1 MSTATAV
8 DERVNKASPLTR
20 IMRRPEIGALM
31 GALVVYIFFSVADQT
46 GTFFSLDGTARWT
59 DVASTYG
66 IIAVAVALLMIGGEF
81 DLSSGVMIGSS
92 GLFAGL
98 LMTEYSIGVWPSIF
112 LTFLF
117 AAAIGFTN
125 GWLVVTTGLPS
136 FIVTLA
142 MFFSLRGIN
151 LGVTKLLTDTV
162 RVAGIAELPDGSPRP
177 GYESAKAVF
186 AFRLLGL
193 QFPHRRGL
201 VARPYRRCH
210 LGPNAHTIWQLDLRR
225 WRGFERCAQR
235 RRAGASHQD
244 HAVHVRLNV
253 VLPGGHHQLDASEIY
268 AGRSGC
274 DAGIHFHHRGRRWR
288 LFADRRIRIRDRR
301 DHRCRHHRNGL
312 HRHRLRPM
320 EHRLDLAVPRLDPL
334 RRRPYQFFDSPPI
347 PRSSKMT
354 ETSSH
359 EPAALALENVGKR
372 FGSVIALSDVSM
384 SVPKNRVTCVLGDNG
399 AGKSTLIK
407 ILSGVH
413 TPSDGQMYVNGE
425 PTTFSSPREA
435 LDMGIATVFQDLA
448 TVPLMAVWRNFYLG
462 NEPTRG
468 FWPFKGLRAK
478 YAKESCKAELANMGI
493 DIRDTEQPV
502 GTLSGGERQA
512 VSIARAVHFGAN
524 VLILDE
530 PTSAL
535 GVKQSGVVLKHIR
548 NAADAGISVVFITHN
563 PHHAYLVGDNF
574 YLLNRGQMMAEYSKD
589 NVSREELV
597 KAMAG
602 GAELDALAHE
612 LGAKG

>member
-1 MSTATAV
+1 
-8 DERVNKASPLTR
+8 
-20 IMRRPEIGALM
+20 
-31 GALVVYIFFSVADQT
+31 
-46 GTFFSLDGTARWT
+46 
-59 DVASTYG
+59 
-66 IIAVAVALLMIGGEF
+66 
-81 DLSSGVMIGSS
+81 
-92 GLFAGL
+92 
-98 LMTEYSIGVWPSIF
+98 
-112 LTFLF
+112 
-117 AAAIGFTN
+117 
-125 GWLVVTTGLPS
+125 
-136 FIVTLA
+136 
-142 MFFSLRGIN
+142 
-151 LGVTKLLTDTV
+151 
-162 RVAGIAELPDGSPRP
+162 
-177 GYESAKAVF
+177 
-186 AFRLLGL
+186 
-193 QFPHRRGL
+193 
-201 VARPYRRCH
+201 
-210 LGPNAHTIWQLDLRR
+210 
-225 WRGFERCAQR
+225 
-235 RRAGASHQD
+235 
-244 HAVHVRLNV
+244 
-253 VLPGGHHQLDASEIY
+253 
-268 AGRSGC
+268 
-274 DAGIHFHHRGRRWR
+274 
-288 LFADRRIRIRDRR
+288 
-301 DHRCRHHRNGL
+301 
-312 HRHRLRPM
+312 
-320 EHRLDLAVPRLDPL
+320 
-334 RRRPYQFFDSPPI
+334 
-347 PRSSKMT
+347 MT

-384 SVPKNRVTCVLGDNG
+384 SVPKNQVTCVLGDNG

-468 FWPFKGLRAK
+468 IWPFKGLRTK
-478 YAKESCKAELANMGI
+478 YAKESCKAELAEMGI

-548 NAADAGISVVFITHN
+548 NAADAGVSVVFITHN

-574 YLLNRGQMMAEYSKD
+574 YLLNRGQMMAEYTKD

>member
-1 MSTATAV
+1 
-8 DERVNKASPLTR
+8 
-20 IMRRPEIGALM
+20 
-31 GALVVYIFFSVADQT
+31 
-46 GTFFSLDGTARWT
+46 
-59 DVASTYG
+59 
-66 IIAVAVALLMIGGEF
+66 MI
-81 DLSSGVMIGSS
+81 
-92 GLFAGL
+92 
-98 LMTEYSIGVWPSIF
+98 
-112 LTFLF
+112 
-117 AAAIGFTN
+117 
-125 GWLVVTTGLPS
+125 
-136 FIVTLA
+136 
-142 MFFSLRGIN
+142 
-151 LGVTKLLTDTV
+151 
-162 RVAGIAELPDGSPRP
+162 
-177 GYESAKAVF
+177 
-186 AFRLLGL
+186 
-193 QFPHRRGL
+193 
-201 VARPYRRCH
+201 
-210 LGPNAHTIWQLDLRR
+210 
-225 WRGFERCAQR
+225 
-235 RRAGASHQD
+235 
-244 HAVHVRLNV
+244 
-253 VLPGGHHQLDASEIY
+253 
-268 AGRSGC
+268 
-274 DAGIHFHHRGRRWR
+274 
-288 LFADRRIRIRDRR
+288 
-301 DHRCRHHRNGL
+301 
-312 HRHRLRPM
+312 
-320 EHRLDLAVPRLDPL
+320 
-334 RRRPYQFFDSPPI
+334 
-347 PRSSKMT
+347 

-574 YLLNRGQMMAEYSKD
+574 YLLNRGQMMAEYTKD

-602 GAELDALAHE
+602 GAELEALAHE